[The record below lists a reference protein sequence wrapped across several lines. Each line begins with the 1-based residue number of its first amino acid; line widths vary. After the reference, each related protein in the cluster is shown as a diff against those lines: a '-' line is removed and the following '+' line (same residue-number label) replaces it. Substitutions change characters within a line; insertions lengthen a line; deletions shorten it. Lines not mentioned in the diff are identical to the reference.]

1 MDALPPPVDEARTLE
16 LVRRVQRNEAGAWD
30 ELYRAYHDELLF
42 LTRARLG
49 PKLRAVLESEDV
61 LQSVAIEAFREL
73 ARFEPRG
80 EGSLRR
86 FLQTLVLNKIRDR
99 ADTFNA
105 AKRAGAVPLTDTL
118 AGTLAQPGGDGPSYG
133 DPVYE
138 RLERALAELP
148 DEMRE
153 IVVLRRV
160 EGHSSQEVA
169 ARVGKSDDAVR
180 KLYSRAVAKLALRM
194 NELER

>member
-1 MDALPPPVDEARTLE
+1 MDALPAPADESRTLE

-49 PKLRAVLESEDV
+49 AKLRAALESEDV
-61 LQSVAIEAFREL
+61 LQSVALEAFREL

-80 EGSLRR
+80 TGSLRR
-86 FLQTLVLNKIRDR
+86 FLHTLVLNKIRDR
-99 ADTFNA
+99 ADTFGA
-105 AKRAGAVPLTDTL
+105 AKRAGAVPLSDSLADTL
-118 AGTLAQPGGDGPSYG
+118 ADPAGPSYA
-133 DPVYE
+133 DPVFE

-153 IVVLRRV
+153 IVVLRRI
-160 EGHSSQEVA
+160 EGLTSQEVA
-169 ARVGKSDDAVR
+169 ARLAKSDDAVR
-180 KLYSRAVAKLALRM
+180 QLYSRGLARLALRIG
-194 NELER
+194 ELERS